1 MDRSINMTVGEKI
14 KFFRT
19 QLGITQKEL
28 AERCGVV
35 ESTIRNYELGKRYPD
50 YDMLNS
56 LADALGVSYYALTE
70 PQLNAATGVMHSMFT
85 LEQLYG
91 MKPVKHEDKIY
102 LEITDETY
110 SGAILRPML
119 TRWEAVT
126 QMLTTGEITQ
136 GDYERWCDRFPHGYE
151 NVKESVQYSDSD
163 IDSTVEALGMPPI
176 AGKVLK
182 RAQKMANRKNKK

>member
-28 AERCGVV
+28 AERCDVV

-50 YDMLNS
+50 YNMLNS
-56 LADALGVSYYALTE
+56 LAEALGVSYYSLAE
-70 PQLNAATGVMHSMFT
+70 PQLNAAAGVLHCMFT

-91 MKPVKHEDKIY
+91 LKPVKHEDKIY

-110 SGAILRPML
+110 SGAVLKPML
-119 TRWEAVT
+119 TRWET
-126 QMLTTGEITQ
+126 ILQMLNNGEITQ
-136 GDYERWCDRFPHGYE
+136 EDYEHWCDRFPHGYE
-151 NVKESVQYSDSD
+151 NVRESVQYNDTD
-163 IDSTVEALGMPPI
+163 IDATLKALGIPPI
-176 AGKVLK
+176 TGKVLK
-182 RAQKMANRKNKK
+182 MAQKMANRRNQK